1 MEAQHPAERRGD
13 AAVICV
19 ALIRGINVGKTKRI
33 PMADLSATFTA
44 LKFQNVK
51 TLLNSGNVIFE
62 APRPSAPK
70 LAAAI
75 VKAIAAKFGVT
86 VSVAVLTAPELKKII
101 DENPLLSVAKDFS
114 RHFVAFAPN
123 SAALAA
129 LQPLLQQTW
138 KPDALAV
145 TGRAAY
151 LWCEAGAI
159 DSKLSQIF
167 GRKAGD
173 TVTLR
178 NWATVLKIQALV
190 SGSPLD

>member
-1 MEAQHPAERRGD
+1 
-13 AAVICV
+13 VICV

-33 PMADLSATFTA
+33 SMADLSAAFTT
-44 LKFQNVK
+44 LQFENVR

-75 VKAIAAKFGVT
+75 VEAIAGKFGFT
-86 VSVAVLTAPELKKII
+86 VSVTVVTAPELKKII
-101 DENPLLSVAKDFS
+101 DENPLLAVAKDPS

-123 SAALAA
+123 VAALAA
-129 LQPLLQQTW
+129 LQPLLQRVW
-138 KPDALAV
+138 KPDALAI
-145 TGRAAY
+145 TRRAAY

-159 DSKLSQIF
+159 DSPLSKMF

-173 TVTLR
+173 AVTLR
-178 NWATVLKIQALV
+178 NWATVLKIQTLA
-190 SGSPLD
+190 SGGA